1 MRIVACIEY
10 LGTAYCG
17 WQRLSHAP
25 SVQTAVEKALSDIAN
40 EPIET
45 TCAGRTDSG
54 VHATTQIIHFD
65 TNAAR
70 NEKAWLFGANT
81 KLPDDVAIRW
91 VKNMDQPH
99 LQTFHARFSAL
110 YRRYRYIILNRI
122 PRPGLLNHRVAWVS
136 PKLDADKMHRAAQA
150 LLGEQDFTSF
160 RAAGCQAKHAM
171 RHVQQV
177 SVIRSGDYIY
187 IDIQANAFLYHMV
200 RNIVGSLMVIGKEE
214 QPETWIEQL
223 LSIKDRNQAAPT
235 APASGLYFVH
245 VEYPER
251 FEIDVP
257 PSLPVFI

>member
-1 MRIVACIEY
+1 MRIAACVEY

-25 SVQTAVEKALSDIAN
+25 SVQTVVEQALSSIAN

-65 TNAAR
+65 TQAER
-70 NEKAWLFGANT
+70 NQKAWLFGANT

-91 VKNMDQPH
+91 AKDMDQPH
-99 LQTFHARFSAL
+99 LENFHARFSAL
-110 YRRYRYIILNRI
+110 YRRYRYVILNRV
-122 PRPGLLNHRVAWVS
+122 PRPGLLNHRVAWVYPS
-136 PKLDADKMHRAAQA
+136 LDAEKMHHAAQA
-150 LLGEQDFTSF
+150 LLGEQDFSSF

-171 RHVQQV
+171 RNVQQV
-177 SVIRSGDYIY
+177 SVTRDGDFLY

-200 RNIVGSLMVIGKEE
+200 RNIVGSLIVIGKGE
-214 QPETWIEQL
+214 QPQDWIGHL
-223 LSIKDRNQAAPT
+223 LTMKDRNQAAPT

-245 VEYPER
+245 VEYPAV
-251 FEIDVP
+251 FEMDVS
-257 PSLPVFI
+257 PSLPVF